1 MDFESRHIEV
11 ELENEE
17 FQVDTDVTLS
27 KQFVKNG
34 DYYAAASFICN
45 LEDTEGFD
53 ANLILDRKNLLSAV
67 IAEDVQ
73 GVITVSPYF
82 TVEVEKDIGRV
93 GINVLVR
100 GALLR
105 KDVDYG
111 GRLIAF
117 IDETEVL
124 VKSNRNDLKINRGLL
139 DNAECF
145 EQQPIKLDKQ
155 FVHKILQDIG
165 ENTAGLIRKQEE
177 EYEIS
182 DQLRQRLL
190 EMAKAYKA
198 LFSKVGIAGKGVRS
212 LQQIGEA
219 EEKCNRCRLVMR
231 QHKYK
236 DYSAGDKRNLSTYKL
251 CFPCSGKKR
260 LKRSFHGAQ
269 MGVFD

>member
-1 MDFESRHIEV
+1 MDFVSRQIEV
-11 ELENEE
+11 EIENEE

-34 DYYAAASFICN
+34 VYYAAASFICN

-53 ANLILDRKNLLSAV
+53 ADLILDRKNLLSAV

-82 TVEVEKDIGRV
+82 AVEVEKDKGCV
-93 GINVLVR
+93 GITVLVR
-100 GALLR
+100 RALLR

-111 GRLIAF
+111 GRLTAF
-117 IDETEVL
+117 VDETEVL
-124 VKSNRNDLKINRGLL
+124 VKSSRNDLKINRGLL
-139 DNAECF
+139 DNAKCF

-165 ENTAGLIRKQEE
+165 ENTAGLTRKEEE

-182 DQLRQRLL
+182 EQLRQRLL
-190 EMAKAYKA
+190 EMAKAYIA

-212 LQQIGEA
+212 LQQIGEVQ
-219 EEKCNRCRLVMR
+219 EKCNRCKLVMR
-231 QHKYK
+231 QHNYR

-260 LKRSFHGAQ
+260 LKPSFDGTHLY
-269 MGVFD
+269 